1 MIIVVR
7 NNYDEN
13 ITDSQDGFEMLFGIV
28 LFDIFLSGGLVDQF
42 IACNGLYFELISI
55 VLC

>member
-28 LFDIFLSGGLVDQF
+28 LFDISCQV
-42 IACNGLYFELISI
+42 A
-55 VLC
+55 